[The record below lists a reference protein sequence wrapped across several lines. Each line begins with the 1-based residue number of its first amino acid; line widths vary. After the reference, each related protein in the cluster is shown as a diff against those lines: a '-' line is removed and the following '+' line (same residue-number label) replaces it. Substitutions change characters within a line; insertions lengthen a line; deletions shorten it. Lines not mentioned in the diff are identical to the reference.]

1 MTEQE
6 MEKCD
11 QEVLAAKI
19 EKARNIL
26 YKVLQYSTFNITL
39 IILTTHH

>member
-1 MTEQE
+1 

-26 YKVLQYSTFNITL
+26 YKVLQYST
-39 IILTTHH
+39 HSHY